1 MFTRNSTM
9 LTYVPRIEPGDG
21 FSGATAQPSAQGSSG
36 QAGYTSTAI
45 ARWNVVPW
53 QTFAGVFYVGV
64 VAFHMA
70 GMSHVEFSVNG
81 GEWAAARAM
90 AWNPFTRTFEY
101 CCRLDAA
108 DFDAYGQ
115 IEVRAVA
122 YPLVGVP
129 RVLGG
134 TVGTTS
140 LATGNHSMWLN
151 ADHNGSV
158 LAARPVRW
166 VNKTSGNDA
175 NDGLTS
181 GTAKATIINAA
192 KNIQTVSGNCDNAI
206 IYLSEEDHIMLDG
219 TVGDNKPL
227 CEDGWLWVRGAPGT
241 NPANVRIIGAT
252 GGARYVGFSRAK
264 FSDLRITVPLGTT
277 GANQPAAIWLAGGS
291 MGGETQIDAVN
302 TVGTFGSGWTGG
314 KYMTDCTQNM
324 IHSGPTGVNLHRNV
338 TFEDIGSDPWTSCM
352 CIINSTANRV
362 DPREDLYGAQ
372 GVHADTLA
380 FGGDCENIVVYGV
393 RITNYVAISWGNSS
407 ADIIGIAVVNVLWDG
422 TGGRITVG
430 EGVFEHI
437 TGVCEWKNATTTY
450 FTNVSIKNC
459 IFQSMTFAVGIVQTN
474 VELDNNRFI
483 DGDTFGTN
491 ATTGSA
497 GFNGAEDFRPG
508 AASTCR
514 NLVAAPLTP
523 ADAANNQW
531 QRPDAIGALR
541 QV

>member
-1 MFTRNSTM
+1 
-9 LTYVPRIEPGDG
+9 
-21 FSGATAQPSAQGSSG
+21 
-36 QAGYTSTAI
+36 
-45 ARWNVVPW
+45 
-53 QTFAGVFYVGV
+53 
-64 VAFHMA
+64 
-70 GMSHVEFSVNG
+70 
-81 GEWAAARAM
+81 
-90 AWNPFTRTFEY
+90 
-101 CCRLDAA
+101 
-108 DFDAYGQ
+108 
-115 IEVRAVA
+115 
-122 YPLVGVP
+122 
-129 RVLGG
+129 
-134 TVGTTS
+134 
-140 LATGNHSMWLN
+140 MWLN

-352 CIINSTANRV
+352 CMINSRAIRV
-362 DPREDLYGAQ
+362 NPREDLYGAQ
-372 GVHADTLA
+372 GIHADTLA
-380 FGGDCENIVVYGV
+380 FGADCENIILYGIE
-393 RITNYVAISWGNSS
+393 ITDYIAISWGQSN
-407 ADIIGIAVVNVLWDG
+407 ADITGIALVNVRWDG
-422 TGGRITVG
+422 DAGRITVG
-430 EGVFEHI
+430 DGVFENMLLW
-437 TGVCEWKNATTTY
+437 GVTHDAGNCDWKNSMGTT
-450 FTNVSIKNC
+450 FRNVSIKNS
-459 IFQSMTFAVGIVQTN
+459 IVTSMSFAVGIVQEN
-474 VELDNNRFI
+474 VVIDNNHFI
-483 DGDTFGTN
+483 TLSSFGTN
-491 ATTGSA
+491 ATTGDA
-497 GFNGAEDFRPG
+497 GFQNAGAGDFRPS
-508 AASTCR
+508 ASSVCR
-514 NLVAAPLTP
+514 DRVARPLTP

-531 QRPDAIGALR
+531 QQPDAIGALR